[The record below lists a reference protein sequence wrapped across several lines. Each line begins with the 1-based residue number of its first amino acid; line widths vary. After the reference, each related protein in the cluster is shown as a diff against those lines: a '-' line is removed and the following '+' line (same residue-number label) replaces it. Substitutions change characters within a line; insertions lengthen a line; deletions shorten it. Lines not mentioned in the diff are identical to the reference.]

1 MTDRV
6 PHVVI
11 ACDRAVRDVYLD
23 PADLARLERIANID
37 VAPTVARSLGLAMP
51 NVEGRVLTEIFRE

>member
-11 ACDRAVRDVYLD
+11 ACDRAVRDVYHD
-23 PADLARLERIANID
+23 PADLARLERIA
-37 VAPTVARSLGLAMP
+37 TW
-51 NVEGRVLTEIFRE
+51 E